1 MPNARTSLSG
11 IITCCLQAEKGR
23 VQKQYGRRWTAQQST
38 GQSAETGA
46 LASCTDHHLDLG
58 ATTDDVV

>member
-1 MPNARTSLSG
+1 
-11 IITCCLQAEKGR
+11 LQAEKGR